1 MINFINLQSK
11 LPLGRVINDLTGL
24 VFPEICCA
32 CGGRLTQHEESICL
46 DCLYNLPK
54 TFFHQNPNNPVSKRM
69 NGRIKFENATSLY
82 FFAKSG
88 RVQKL
93 VHELKYKG
101 KYNVG
106 IKLGEQLG
114 KTLRKEPNWQN
125 IDAIV
130 PIPLHPK
137 RLKQRG
143 YNQAE
148 AIAEGV
154 SITMDLAI
162 ATDLVTRRTNN
173 GSQTKKKDNVS
184 RWENVKDIF
193 EVNNPNA
200 RNQHFLLVDDVITTG
215 STMEACAI
223 AIKEQIPSAIFSFA
237 TIACADI
244 F

>member
-1 MINFINLQSK
+1 MINFINLQGK
-11 LPLGRVINDLTGL
+11 LPLRKVFNDITGL
-24 VFPEICCA
+24 VFPEICCS
-32 CGGRLTQHEESICL
+32 CGGRLTQLEESICL
-46 DCLYNLPK
+46 DCLYHLPE
-54 TFFHQNPNNPVSKRM
+54 TYFHQIPNNPVSKRM
-69 NGRIKFENATSLY
+69 NGRVEFNNATALY
-82 FFAKSG
+82 FFTKSG
-88 RVQKL
+88 RVKKL

-101 KYNVG
+101 KYDIG

-114 KTLRKEPNWQN
+114 KTLRKEDNWKN
-125 IDAIV
+125 LDAIV

-154 SITMDLAI
+154 AI
-162 ATDLVTRRTNN
+162 AMNLPIAKDLVTRKVDNT
-173 GSQTKKKDNVS
+173 SQTKKKDNIS

-193 EVNNPNA
+193 TVQDPNA
-200 RNQHFLLVDDVITTG
+200 RNQHFLLVDDVVTTG
-215 STMEACAI
+215 STIEACAL
-223 AIKEQIPSAIFSFA
+223 AIKKQIPSATISFA

>member
-1 MINFINLQSK
+1 MINFIALQSTLTIK
-11 LPLGRVINDLTGL
+11 KIINDLTGL
-24 VFPEICCA
+24 IFPEICCS

-54 TFFHQNPNNPVSKRM
+54 TFFHQIPNNPVSKRM
-69 NGRIKFENATSLY
+69 NGRIEFENATALY

-93 VHELKYKG
+93 IHQLKYKG
-101 KYNVG
+101 KYDIG

-114 KTLRKEPNWQN
+114 KTLRKENNWLN

-148 AIAEGV
+148 AIAEGL
-154 SITMDLAI
+154 SITMDLPI
-162 ATDLVTRRTNN
+162 AKDLVMRKVNN
-173 GSQTKKKDNVS
+173 TSQTKKKDNAS
-184 RWENVKDIF
+184 RWKNVKDIF
-193 EVNNPNA
+193 KVNDPNA

-223 AIKEQIPSAIFSFA
+223 AIKKQIPSASFSFA
-237 TIACADI
+237 TVACADI